1 MSLPNPLL
9 PGFNPDPSVCRV
21 GDDYFIVTST
31 FEYVP
36 ALPVYHSRNLV
47 DWQHIGNISYDAP
60 AIGVAEC
67 PTNMGVWAPTIRHW
81 DGVFHVVVVV
91 AGHGCLHFTA
101 HDPAVRGALRSS
113 SPASEASIP
122 TWPGETTAPPT
133 SRTRV

>member
-60 AIGVAEC
+60 AIGGAEC
-67 PTNMGVWAPTIRHW
+67 PSNMGVWAPTIRHW

-101 HDPAVRGALRSS
+101 HDPAGPWSAPQLIDQNRHGQN
-113 SPASEASIP
+113 
-122 TWPGETTAPPT
+122 GTAAPQ
-133 SRTRV
+133 

>member
-67 PTNMGVWAPTIRHW
+67 PTN
-81 DGVFHVVVVV
+81 
-91 AGHGCLHFTA
+91 
-101 HDPAVRGALRSS
+101 SS